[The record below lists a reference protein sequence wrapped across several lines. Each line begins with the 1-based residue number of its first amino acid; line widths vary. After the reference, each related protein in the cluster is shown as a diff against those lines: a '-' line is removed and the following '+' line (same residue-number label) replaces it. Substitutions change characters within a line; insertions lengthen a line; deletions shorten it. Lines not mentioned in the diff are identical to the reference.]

1 MKKSIK
7 GNKIL
12 FCIIIALAFVI
23 VLRIIGNL
31 FRGVRATVFIDC
43 VAEGI
48 TAIFAYILLVWSGK
62 KYILNKKLNGFWK
75 GLAIGGVLVVIT
87 GGSILAFFA
96 NEDNI
101 KNITSNKNLI
111 FFIIETILIGI
122 TEEFIFRGAIQN
134 TLYDYFGKDTRKG
147 VYKSVLLTGTFFGFI
162 HLSNILAGV
171 KVSGA
176 IVQALSA
183 FSIGCFFA
191 AVYYRCDNIWSVV
204 VLHAILDFNGLK
216 ESALLGQNQ
225 TVDIISNYSTETPAT
240 VIFVVLFYLALTAFI
255 LRKSKVQLPEE
266 KIEN

>member
-7 GNKIL
+7 ENKIL

-31 FRGVRATVFIDC
+31 FREVRVTVFIDC
-43 VAEGI
+43 VVEGI

-62 KYILNKKLNGFWK
+62 QYILNKKLNGFWK

-147 VYKSVLLTGTFFGFI
+147 VYKSVLLTGTFFGLT
-162 HLSNILAGV
+162 HLFNILAGV

-204 VLHAILDFNGLK
+204 VLHAILDFNALK
-216 ESALLGQNQ
+216 ESALLGQNK
-225 TVDIISNYSTETPAT
+225 TVDMISNYSTENLGTIT
-240 VIFVVLFYLALTAFI
+240 FVVLFYLALTAFI
-255 LRKSKVQLPEE
+255 LRQSKVQLPEE

>member
-7 GNKIL
+7 ENKIL
-12 FCIIIALAFVI
+12 FCIIIALAFDI
-23 VLRIIGNL
+23 VLQIIGIL
-31 FRGVRATVFIDC
+31 FRGVEKTIFIDC
-43 VAEGI
+43 VIEGI
-48 TAIFAYILLVWSGK
+48 AAIFAYILLVWSGK
-62 KYILNKKLNGFWK
+62 NDILKKKLNGFWK
-75 GLAIGGVLVVIT
+75 GLAIGSVLIVIT
-87 GGSILAFFA
+87 GISILAFFT

-111 FFIIETILIGI
+111 FLIIETILIGI

-147 VYKSVLLTGTFFGFI
+147 VYKSVLLTGTFFGLT
-162 HLSNILAGV
+162 HLFNILAGV

-176 IVQALSA
+176 IVQALST

-204 VLHAILDFNGLK
+204 ALHAILDFTGLK

-225 TVDIISNYSTETPAT
+225 TADMISNYSTETPAT